1 MAVAH
6 RNTQTAGDASGTT
19 LTVTRPTGAAVDDVL
34 VLHLYFENLTL
45 TPSISPGTWSQVTS
59 NEQTS
64 STVVNY
70 ETFEF
75 RSRVASGESG
85 DFTVSWGGASVWRI
99 AVISAYS
106 GVVLTGSPE
115 DATASINE
123 SASPDRSL
131 IATGITTATNNSML
145 VATGANEVGATHTWT
160 GVTERADFGG
170 QSIADAVQATAG
182 ASGNKTASLAGG
194 GATPSWVAALLAL
207 KESPVPSVVGAGTV
221 AFTATNGAT
230 LAPALPTGWAAD
242 DIHVMLAARS
252 DNTAMT
258 SLSPNWIQISAG
270 NNTAAQRV
278 EVWVRRAVG
287 GDAAPTVTFG
297 SGTVV
302 RGARIYGVRGV
313 DPALDLSTLQLSRSD
328 NAASAT
334 ITFAT
339 LTPTPANTR
348 LLALYAY
355 EDDPTAASQI
365 TDWSTFTVST
375 SSLGN
380 DMALGY
386 ADRAWPSASSATGGL
401 TSTASGGTFANSPN
415 TGILLALPPAAATG
429 TKAPPP
435 YRRPLRVW
443 NRRAA

>member
-1 MAVAH
+1 
-6 RNTQTAGDASGTT
+6 
-19 LTVTRPTGAAVDDVL
+19 
-34 VLHLYFENLTL
+34 
-45 TPSISPGTWSQVTS
+45 
-59 NEQTS
+59 
-64 STVVNY
+64 
-70 ETFEF
+70 
-75 RSRVASGESG
+75 
-85 DFTVSWGGASVWRI
+85 
-99 AVISAYS
+99 
-106 GVVLTGSPE
+106 
-115 DATASINE
+115 
-123 SASPDRSL
+123 
-131 IATGITTATNNSML
+131 
-145 VATGANEVGATHTWT
+145 
-160 GVTERADFGG
+160 
-170 QSIADAVQATAG
+170 
-182 ASGNKTASLAGG
+182 
-194 GATPSWVAALLAL
+194 
-207 KESPVPSVVGAGTV
+207 
-221 AFTATNGAT
+221 

-365 TDWSTFTVST
+365 TDWSTFTIST